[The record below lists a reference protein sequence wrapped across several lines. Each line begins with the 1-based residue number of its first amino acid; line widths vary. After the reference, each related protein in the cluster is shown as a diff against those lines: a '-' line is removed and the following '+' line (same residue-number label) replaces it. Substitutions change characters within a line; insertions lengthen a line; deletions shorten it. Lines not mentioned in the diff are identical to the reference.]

1 MEQCANVNRP
11 YLSESSGELM
21 ITKDEENDPILTCMV
36 EHVMSTPANDFGFD
50 DPPAVC
56 WAPAF
61 DNMGVVRLES
71 LAKPGYD
78 KCTENK
84 ESFDIIN
91 EDIAPDEQVQQY
103 MSVSMSMDCNDDDA
117 EDDEINK
124 DDDMSEMMLIA

>member
-1 MEQCANVNRP
+1 
-11 YLSESSGELM
+11 
-21 ITKDEENDPILTCMV
+21 MV
-36 EHVMSTPANDFGFD
+36 EHVMSTPANDFGFE

-71 LAKPGYD
+71 LAKPAYD

-84 ESFDIIN
+84 EFFDIIN
-91 EDIAPDEQVQQY
+91 EDIALDEQVQQY